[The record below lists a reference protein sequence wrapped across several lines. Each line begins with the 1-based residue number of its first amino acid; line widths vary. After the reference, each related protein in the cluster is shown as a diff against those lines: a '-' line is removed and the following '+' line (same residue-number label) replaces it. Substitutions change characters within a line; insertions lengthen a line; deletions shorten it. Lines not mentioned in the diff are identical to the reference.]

1 VLKQGSHTNLGGTM
15 QIATL
20 PVYSK
25 LADPTTI
32 PAEIASIQPQGWQL
46 SQHQLETY
54 RALIDPSIDV
64 VINTAM
70 TGDGKSL
77 AGLLPLLA
85 DKHSIMGLYP
95 TNELAQDQLRN
106 SQQLLPKWQGDPR
119 DVGQISGPILD
130 ELLAEGSGLSRGDT
144 LLRELNHHSL
154 VLSNPDLL
162 HAISQFFY
170 QQYGRAPSH
179 VVSKLG
185 MLFNQF
191 TFDEFHIF
199 DIAQITAVLTGL
211 LFLHEQ
217 SARPPKTLFLSA
229 TPDQNLLRP
238 LVRLGFKER
247 LRLIDPQGEGWYRHG
262 PDPGEG
268 WRRILQA
275 TSIEFAPQQ
284 ASEWLSQGLNELIV
298 PWFERHGKGAK
309 AAIIV
314 NSVASALQIVDSLRA
329 SLPSHIRVAPN
340 TGLNGRSTRKASYDA
355 DILVGTSTVDVGVDF
370 HINLLIFESSDAGSF
385 MQRLGRLG
393 RHDGYQDS
401 EGNLQRFHE
410 YKALAL
416 VPNFIYERLTQY
428 IDDKPPKLEPDMQL
442 QRDEL
447 SRIINDGVFLHPS
460 QFRLYPQLWGR
471 FQAAK
476 VLAVL
481 SKKPNSNSFKDLISK
496 LYERYRVLTL
506 SRMKDAFDEWEGYS
520 KSGQEALVQE
530 AQSFR
535 GGGTF
540 PSALLKSD
548 EGELLSYDLL
558 WLLSYAQIELI
569 ERDEFEKEAKKLG
582 LKLYSAWLDRQ
593 LFYFRWHGLLP
604 KREFPT
610 IVLTNRASNWGQERH
625 HTAQV
630 IDGFSLSVNTQT
642 DLNTINNRLLDMKTV
657 ALLIPDLD
665 PQEVRRC
672 YYLTGNMPLFG
683 YSNDPNANPRSGTIA
698 FGRTALLLDSLLQYR
713 KDSKPSGAIIC

>member
-1 VLKQGSHTNLGGTM
+1 M

-25 LADPTTI
+25 LADPASI
-32 PAEIASIQPQGWQL
+32 PAEIARILPHGWQL

-54 RALIDPSIDV
+54 RALIDPAIDV

-77 AGLLPLLA
+77 AGLLPFLSQ
-85 DKHSIMGLYP
+85 KHAIMGLYP

-106 SQQLLPKWQGDPR
+106 SQQLLPQWQGDAR

-130 ELLAEGSGLSRGDT
+130 ELLAESNGLSRGDM
-144 LLRELNHHSL
+144 LLRELNRHSL

-162 HAISQFFY
+162 HAMLQFFY
-170 QQYGRAPSH
+170 QERGRASAH
-179 VVSKLG
+179 IVGKLS

-229 TPDQNLLRP
+229 TPDEQLLAP
-238 LVRLGFKER
+238 LQRLGFGDR
-247 LRLIDPQGEGWYRHG
+247 LRLIEPQREGWYRHG
-262 PDPGEG
+262 ADPGAG

-275 TSIEFAPQQ
+275 SSIEFVPQQ
-284 ASEWLSQGLNELIV
+284 ASEWLQEGIV
-298 PWFERHGKGAK
+298 QQLLPWFQRHGKAAK

-314 NSVASALQIVDSLRA
+314 NSVASALQIVEELRA

-401 EGNLQRFHE
+401 AGVFQRFTE
-410 YKALAL
+410 YKAIAL
-416 VPNFIYERLTQY
+416 VPNFIYERLTKS
-428 IDDKPPKLEPDMQL
+428 IDGKPPKLEPDMQL

-447 SRIINDGVFLHPS
+447 SRIINDGVFLHPTA
-460 QFRLYPQLWGR
+460 FRHYPRLWGR
-471 FQAAK
+471 FQPAK
-476 VLAVL
+476 VLSEL
-481 SKKPNSNSFKDLISK
+481 SKKENRSSFAELIPKLHRRYGILTQSKMQEAFKDW
-496 LYERYRVLTL
+496 ERY
-506 SRMKDAFDEWEGYS
+506 KQEG
-520 KSGQEALVQE
+520 QAELLQE
-530 AQSFR
+530 AQAFR
-535 GGGTF
+535 GSGSLPCG
-540 PSALLKSD
+540 LLKDD

-558 WLLSYAQIELI
+558 WLLSYAHVELI
-569 ERDEFEKEAKKLG
+569 ERAEFEKRANALG
-582 LKLYSAWLDRQ
+582 MKHYPNWLKRQ
-593 LFYFRWHGLLP
+593 LFFFRWRGLLP
-604 KREFPT
+604 KREHPS
-610 IVLTNRASNWGQERH
+610 IVLTPTASRWGEEKLG
-625 HTAQV
+625 TAQV
-630 IDGFSLSVNTQT
+630 LAGFSIADLSQA
-642 DLNTINNRLLDMKTV
+642 DLNPINDRLLNTRMV

-665 PQEVRRC
+665 PQQVRRSL
-672 YYLTGNMPLFG
+672 YLSGNMPLFR
-683 YSNDPNANPRSGTIA
+683 YKNAPTADPRSGTIT
-698 FGRTALLLDSLLQYR
+698 FGRTALLLDSLLRSR
-713 KDSKPSGAIIC
+713 KDKQPGGAIIC